1 MNYINKTVSVYGTEA
16 EFMRAFAT
24 ELHSADSRIVCET
37 DIEAEFN
44 KEDKTYKPIIVFNIN
59 NCYKISFKRTRNI
72 STAERDYTVTYAVN
86 GSEIN
91 ILSIMSFAG
100 NYSSPSDLG
109 SRCYKFNIVRNT
121 NFLSIKFARYN
132 YILPAQTEVDIFS
145 YHTDEFNV
153 VSLPG
158 DSATPAIRRSL
169 IRTDETGKGDTYTFA
184 NRLNYNCKENVE
196 IIESKVLIQ
205 SNNAER
211 TVTGIIDCST
221 VSKDS
226 IINIEGSKYYALDE
240 HTLALI

>member
-16 EFMRAFAT
+16 EFMRALAT
-24 ELHSADSRIVCET
+24 ELNSADSRIVCET

-44 KEDKTYKPIIVFNIN
+44 KEGAYKPIIVFNVN
-59 NCYKISFKRTRNI
+59 NCYKINFKRQSQLSI
-72 STAERDYTVTYAVN
+72 GSQGYAVTCVIN
-86 GSEIN
+86 GNETV
-91 ILSIMSFAG
+91 
-100 NYSSPSDLG
+100 SSTLLQFSQSAVPTSRVAE
-109 SRCYKFNIVRNT
+109 RCYKFSIIYNT
-121 NFLSIKFARYN
+121 NFLAINFARNN
-132 YILPAQTEVDIFS
+132 YILPAQAEVDIFS

-153 VSLPG
+153 VSFPEN
-158 DSATPAIRRSL
+158 SATPAIQRSL
-169 IRTDETGKGDTYTFA
+169 IRTDETGKGDTYTLA
-184 NRLNYNCKENVE
+184 NRLNYDCKENVE